1 MTNPRTT
8 TAAGSNAGR
17 KAEAPRIRSVTVL
30 YNGRSAMFDRFI
42 DSLIE
47 EYLART
53 AMCIP
58 EAYMT
63 EETETEL
70 LASA

>member
-8 TAAGSNAGR
+8 TAAGSTAGR
-17 KAEAPRIRSVTVL
+17 RAEVPRIRSVTVM
-30 YNGRSAMFDRFI
+30 YNGRSAMFDKFI

-53 AMCIP
+53 EMCIP

-63 EETETEL
+63 DETETEL